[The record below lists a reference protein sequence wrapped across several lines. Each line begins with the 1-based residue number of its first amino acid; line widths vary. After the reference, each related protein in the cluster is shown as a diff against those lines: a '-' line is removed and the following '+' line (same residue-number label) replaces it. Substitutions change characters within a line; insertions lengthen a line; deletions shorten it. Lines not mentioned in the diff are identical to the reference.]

1 MNIHRKYLINKISLV
16 LFFLLIIVSFL
27 INFASIFSINN
38 EYNWFDKDIATSQF
52 LETYLLFFKLVVIN
66 LNCYLFGYSFNKEQD
81 SYHLLITGY
90 SYLKVKYIITKLLMI
105 CIIMSCV
112 LFISIYIMLLQ
123 SIFCS
128 NLILINKNSLEL
140 FINLVLICLIYGSLS
155 SIFSMLFNNNYAY
168 FLGSMLFVIG
178 ELIKDYKIVHF
189 YFVFFPSVS
198 ISNFDSGN
206 FGIIHLSLLFIIY
219 AFLVVLGYVHKK

>member
-1 MNIHRKYLINKISLV
+1 MINKISLI
-16 LFFLLIIVSFL
+16 LLLLLIIVSFL
-27 INFASIFSINN
+27 INLASIFSINN
-38 EYNWFDKDIATSQF
+38 EYNWFEKDIATIEF

-81 SYHLLITGY
+81 NYHLLITGY
-90 SYLKVKYIITKLLMI
+90 RYIKVKYIITKLLTI
-105 CIIMSCV
+105 CFIMVCV

-128 NLILINKNSLEL
+128 NLILINKNSFEL

-155 SIFSMLFNNNYAY
+155 CVFSMIFNNNYAY

-178 ELIKDYKIVHF
+178 ELIKDNKIVHF

-198 ISNFDSGN
+198 ISSLDSGN

-219 AFLVVLGYVHKK
+219 AFLVVLGYAYKK

>member
-105 CIIMSCV
+105 CII
-112 LFISIYIMLLQ
+112 ILLEWVVA
-123 SIFCS
+123 
-128 NLILINKNSLEL
+128 ILT
-140 FINLVLICLIYGSLS
+140 
-155 SIFSMLFNNNYAY
+155 
-168 FLGSMLFVIG
+168 
-178 ELIKDYKIVHF
+178 
-189 YFVFFPSVS
+189 
-198 ISNFDSGN
+198 
-206 FGIIHLSLLFIIY
+206 
-219 AFLVVLGYVHKK
+219 